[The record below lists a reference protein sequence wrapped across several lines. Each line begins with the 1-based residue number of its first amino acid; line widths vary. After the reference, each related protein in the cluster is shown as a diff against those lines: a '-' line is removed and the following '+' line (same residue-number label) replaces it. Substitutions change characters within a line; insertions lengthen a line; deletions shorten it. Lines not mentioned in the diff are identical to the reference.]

1 MANKPSLSQMEGTS
15 TDLLFEYFADPSKL
29 KPEEKQIDIPN
40 RIDER
45 TEDSDI
51 RSHSHRS
58 GRSSKSY
65 SSSSSTSSSTR
76 SSKSRKSE
84 HKPMPVL
91 PNITPPN
98 ATPPVRLSGSLIDK
112 TNAFGV
118 EPKPSFFNF
127 LKPQPT
133 PEKPP
138 EQFPSTY
145 VPSYNPADE
154 RSVKFKKMELLAK
167 LNDIRRSG
175 RTLTRE
181 YSISSEIEDMEMEI
195 RYQTEAENKK
205 QGVTLAKDFLC
216 YTVNALEYLN
226 EKFDPFGLQLKGWS
240 DRVKLN
246 IDNYNDVMGELYEKY
261 KGSGR
266 KIEPEIK
273 LLFMIGFSAVTVHT
287 SKAVTRSM
295 GLEDAVKNNP
305 ELLAKLQGSF
315 TNTFEKKFGAA
326 PAPKPES
333 KEDPIAIQRE
343 MYRKM
348 MEEKSKAAQNTKPP
362 INNLLNKLKNKI
374 PLNVDTSR
382 LDETTEASPRIRV
395 TKTVDVSDSDT
406 LSEISVSRIR
416 KKRPVIARK

>member
-1 MANKPSLSQMEGTS
+1 
-15 TDLLFEYFADPSKL
+15 
-29 KPEEKQIDIPN
+29 
-40 RIDER
+40 
-45 TEDSDI
+45 
-51 RSHSHRS
+51 
-58 GRSSKSY
+58 
-65 SSSSSTSSSTR
+65 
-76 SSKSRKSE
+76 
-84 HKPMPVL
+84 MPVL

-98 ATPPVRLSGSLIDK
+98 LAPPIQ
-112 TNAFGV
+112 
-118 EPKPSFFNF
+118 PKPSFFNF
-127 LKPQPT
+127 LKPQPPA

-154 RSVKFKKMELLAK
+154 RSIKFKKMELLAK
-167 LNDIRRSG
+167 LNDIRHSG

-273 LLFMIGFSAVTVHT
+273 LLFMIGFSAVTVHA

-326 PAPKPES
+326 PPPKPES